1 MGVPVIPCV
10 EQRQALTNLLESIA
24 LEETALAHVVN
35 AEGEKI
41 QAMAC
46 QMTKACPPNNCDV
59 LAFQKSVVNVIQ
71 TAIKMQILLQFK
83 LENVL
88 EAKVKLECCEPC
100 QPNPCPPQPCPQ
112 PNCPP
117 QPCPSPQ
124 PCPPQTCP
132 APPHCVPQ
140 PCPSPCHNSC
150 SPHQCH
156 RSEDC

>member
-24 LEETALAHVVN
+24 QEETALAHVVN

-46 QMTKACPPNNCDV
+46 QMNKPCPPNNCDV
-59 LAFQKSVVNVIQ
+59 LAFQKSVVSVIQ

-88 EAKVKLECCEPC
+88 EAKAKLECFEPC
-100 QPNPCPPQPCPQ
+100 QPNPCPSK
-112 PNCPP
+112 
-117 QPCPSPQ
+117 PCPSPQ
-124 PCPPQTCP
+124 PCPPPCP
-132 APPHCVPQ
+132 AP
-140 PCPSPCHNSC
+140 CPPCHNPC
-150 SPHQCH
+150 PPHHGH
-156 RSEDC
+156 RTEDS

>member
-46 QMTKACPPNNCDV
+46 QMNKPCPPNNCDV
-59 LAFQKSVVNVIQ
+59 LAFQKSVVSVMQSAIQ
-71 TAIKMQILLQFK
+71 MQMLLQFK

-88 EAKVKLECCEPC
+88 NARQNHDPC
-100 QPNPCPPQPCPQ
+100 PSPPDPPQPRPPQPCT
-112 PNCPP
+112 P
-117 QPCPSPQ
+117 QPCAPQSCAPQPCAPQ
-124 PCPPQTCP
+124 PCPPG
-132 APPHCVPQ
+132 
-140 PCPSPCHNSC
+140 SC
-150 SPHQCH
+150 CRTDEGSY
-156 RSEDC
+156 